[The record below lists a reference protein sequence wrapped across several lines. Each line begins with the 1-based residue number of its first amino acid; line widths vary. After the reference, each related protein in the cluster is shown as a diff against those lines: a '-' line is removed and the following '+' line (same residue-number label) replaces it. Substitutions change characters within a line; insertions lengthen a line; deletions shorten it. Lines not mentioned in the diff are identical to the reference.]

1 LVRIRLG
8 SKGVSVSVDGLT
20 VALDHASGGVSGIR
34 FVSHA
39 HSDHISDIRPGQHV
53 FCSDPTNI
61 LCAIRGKFFDKVSFG
76 QASLIPSGHI
86 LGSTAFYVPGEFLYT
101 GDFNDRN
108 RPFQN
113 GFRPLRAKVIVT
125 EATFGVR
132 KFAFSKEEETI
143 SEAVE
148 RIKELLGQGK
158 CVIIVG
164 YPLGKS
170 QHLQMFFD
178 RQLEGF
184 QCFVWP
190 SIETYNDIYRL
201 FGRRIRKKE
210 EITAEA
216 TSGLLEPGPRVVYMP
231 SYAKRLPLYDELRKR
246 GAISFAFSG
255 WSILDQYS
263 HMVEVDHSYAIS
275 DHADFDGLVKCVEM
289 ANPEKAYVTHGF
301 TNEFAKALRER
312 GIDAE
317 PLSDVRSRISRFFD

>member
-1 LVRIRLG
+1 MVRIKLG
-8 SKGVSVSVDGLT
+8 SKGASVSAGGLT
-20 VALDHASGGVSGIR
+20 VALDHAGGEASGTR

-39 HSDHISDIRPGQHV
+39 HSDHISDIRAGQRV
-53 FCSDPTNI
+53 ICSDPTKI
-61 LCAIRGKFFDKVSFG
+61 FCAIRGRFFNKVSFG
-76 QASLIPSGHI
+76 WASLIPNGHI

-101 GDFNDRN
+101 GDFNDRD
-108 RPFQN
+108 RPFQD
-113 GFRPLRAKVIVT
+113 GFRPLQARVIVT

-132 KFAFSKEEETI
+132 KFTFGKEEETI

-148 RIKELLGQGK
+148 KIAELLGRGK
-158 CVIIVG
+158 CVVITG

-178 RQLEGF
+178 QQLGGF
-184 QCFVWP
+184 RCYVWP

-201 FGRRIRKKE
+201 FGKHIRKKE
-210 EITAEA
+210 EITTES
-216 TSGLLEPGPRVVYMP
+216 TPRLLEAGARVVYMP
-231 SYAKRLPLYDELRKR
+231 SYAKRLPLYEELRKR

-263 HMVEVDHSYAIS
+263 QMAEVDHSYAIS

-289 ANPEKAYVTHGF
+289 TNPEKVYVTHGF
-301 TNEFAKALRER
+301 TGEFAKALRER

-317 PLSDVRSRISRFFD
+317 PLSGVHNRISHFLD

>member
-1 LVRIRLG
+1 MVRIRLG
-8 SKGVSVSVDGLT
+8 SKGASVSEGGFT
-20 VALDHASGGVSGIR
+20 VAMDHAGGDASSIR

-53 FCSDPTNI
+53 VCSDPTKI
-61 LCAIRGKFFDKVSFG
+61 LCAVRGKFFDKVSFG
-76 QASLIPSGHI
+76 QASLIPNGHI

-108 RPFQN
+108 RPFQD

-132 KFAFSKEEETI
+132 KFTFSEEEETI

-148 RIKELLGQGK
+148 RIKELLGWGK

-184 QCFVWP
+184 
-190 SIETYNDIYRL
+190 N
-201 FGRRIRKKE
+201 
-210 EITAEA
+210 AM
-216 TSGLLEPGPRVVYMP
+216 PGH
-231 SYAKRLPLYDELRKR
+231 
-246 GAISFAFSG
+246 
-255 WSILDQYS
+255 Q
-263 HMVEVDHSYAIS
+263 
-275 DHADFDGLVKCVEM
+275 
-289 ANPEKAYVTHGF
+289 
-301 TNEFAKALRER
+301 
-312 GIDAE
+312 
-317 PLSDVRSRISRFFD
+317 